1 MQHNPFVDLVP
12 CFAAVPPRP
21 RVVWVPVLELAA
33 ALGVTEAA
41 VMEVLPGTGA
51 RVAQMPGGSPRHE
64 LPIGS
69 VAKVAASL
77 GRPVP
82 EGYPRAPR

>member
-12 CFAAVPPRP
+12 CFAAAPHRQH
-21 RVVWVPVLELAA
+21 VVWVPVLEVAA
-33 ALGVTEAA
+33 ALGVTEAQ
-41 VMEVLPGTGA
+41 VLEVLPGTGA
-51 RVAQMPGGSPRHE
+51 RVAQMPDGSPRHE
-64 LPIGS
+64 LPIGG

-82 EGYPRAPR
+82 EGYR

>member
-1 MQHNPFVDLVP
+1 MSPAGIGTGTVM
-12 CFAAVPPRP
+12 PPAPVRP
-21 RVVWVPVLELAA
+21 KFVPVAEVAA
-33 ALGVTEAA
+33 ALGVAEAE
-41 VMEVLPGTGA
+41 VMQVLPGTGA
-51 RVAQMPGGSPRHE
+51 RVAQMPNGSPRHE

-82 EGYPRAPR
+82 EGYPQAPR